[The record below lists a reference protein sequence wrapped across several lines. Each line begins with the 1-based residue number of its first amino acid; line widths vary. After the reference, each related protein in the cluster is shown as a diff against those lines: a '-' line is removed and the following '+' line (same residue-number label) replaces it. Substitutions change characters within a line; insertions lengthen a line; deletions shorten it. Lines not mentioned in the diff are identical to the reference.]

1 MAGTSV
7 LTGKKTGYVRW
18 ETTFRQTPCP
28 RLTTSASFVG
38 CSSAE
43 PNRPPPSVGYHDP
56 YKPRRMTDSSSIDN
70 GLVSPAPTAASILG
84 IKGPLRF
91 RAHGSSQKA
100 HVVLRRV
107 DPESDS
113 EGEGDIKGVVQFSL
127 FAYKRIEVKPGKEI
141 LLTVADGPFKD
152 RAIIFEGDELDGSS
166 LSDVEEE
173 TQVAEDDDTLVPPE
187 QSLPLKMRKSWAKR
201 HEAPVPLGAYDVPLS
216 SLLSHSLDRK
226 AHAPTLRAVYHCI
239 GVQTEPVNVAGGTP
253 TILTDPSPA
262 PQQTVSPTPVRGVST
277 SSPSKP
283 IGISI
288 SSSLSD
294 VKAVLPPVAKT
305 TASKTGATHP
315 RHIEHNHSLPPIK
328 IDTTSNN
335 SLTPVNKRHPISP
348 TPVKQDDVS
357 THVCAPF
364 DVGDAA
370 TNGQQTFTETRVNDK
385 LERWS
390 PSIPVLTALPATT
403 RSADETSDSGHS
415 SSSSEDGNP
424 PLPPPER
431 PWSPSVPAALTTQ
444 ASRRHNIRGRR
455 AERPE
460 NASSPR
466 ATQHSTELPRPP
478 SSPTPAPMT
487 SPSLAKIKFPT
498 KLESNKSGSFMSDV
512 IGLPSSS
519 FSDEDSKVSCLFLHN
534 HFDF

>member
-1 MAGTSV
+1 V
-7 LTGKKTGYVRW
+7 
-18 ETTFRQTPCP
+18 TTFRQMPCP

-38 CSSAE
+38 CSSVE

-56 YKPRRMTDSSSIDN
+56 YKPLRMTDSSSIDN
-70 GLVSPAPTAASILG
+70 DPVSPAPTAASILG

-113 EGEGDIKGVVQFSL
+113 EGEGEIKGVVQFSL

-141 LLTVADGPFKD
+141 LLTVADGSFKD
-152 RAIIFEGDELDGSS
+152 RAIIFEGDELEGSS

-173 TQVAEDDDTLVPPE
+173 TQVAEDDETLVPPE

-201 HEAPVPLGAYDVPLS
+201 HEVPVPLGTYDVPLS

-226 AHAPTLRAVYHCI
+226 AHAPTLKVVYHSVGI
-239 GVQTEPVNVAGGTP
+239 QTEPMNVTGSALT
-253 TILTDPSPA
+253 TLTDPSP
-262 PQQTVSPTPVRGVST
+262 PSQQTVSPTPPVRDVSK
-277 SSPSKP
+277 SSPSRP
-283 IGISI
+283 VGIPV
-288 SSSLSD
+288 SSLSD
-294 VKAVLPPVAKT
+294 VKAGLPPVAKT
-305 TASKTGATHP
+305 TVSKTGATHP
-315 RHIEHNHSLPPIK
+315 RHIEHNNSLPPIHV
-328 IDTTSNN
+328 DTTSKN
-335 SLTPVNKRHPISP
+335 SLTPGDKRHPISP

-357 THVCAPF
+357 TPVCTHIN
-364 DVGDAA
+364 VSDAA
-370 TNGQQTFTETRVNDK
+370 TNGQKTFTDTRVSDK

-390 PSIPVLTALPATT
+390 PSIPVLTSLPPT
-403 RSADETSDSGHS
+403 RPADETSDSGHS

-455 AERPE
+455 AERPK

-466 ATQHSTELPRPP
+466 ATQPSTEVPRPP
-478 SSPTPAPMT
+478 SSPTLAPMI
-487 SPSLAKIKFPT
+487 SPSIAKIKFPT
-498 KLESNKSGSFMSDV
+498 KPESSTPVPGSFASDV
-512 IGLPSSS
+512 VGLPSS
-519 FSDEDSKVSCLFLHN
+519 FSEDSKVSCLFLYS
-534 HFDF
+534 HFAL